1 MVKNILVLDDG
12 TEIAAG
18 TVGQNAILSLTC
30 TETVSKT
37 TDLCPG
43 AACSNKL
50 EITIWVEPGTDLPI
64 TSGTRLTHY
73 RETSGQRTLAG
84 TYWAVKP
91 TSQTRNTYKIY
102 AYDAVSLLDG
112 VQSTWLRS
120 IQDQFPMTLWKFAGL
135 VAQRC
140 GVTIVNSSLPRNGTY
155 LVQAFY
161 ADNLTGRQLL
171 AWVAEASCTFL
182 RATSDGKIEFA
193 WYTDYSSSQSIGPT
207 VYIRDGLSH
216 DKFQTAPVVKVQIR
230 QSDDDVGVLYPSDES
245 GSNALVIQGNLLL
258 TSATAEAL
266 KPVAQAIFETMQGVT
281 YTPLKVTVP
290 ADFPLPAPGNI
301 VSVTDA
307 RGNVLSS
314 YIMNRTISGQQV
326 TLESTGNATR
336 DGTAAVNEQS
346 YKNLTGKMLEI
357 KTSVDGLEVKASDLT
372 GKYTDLKATVD
383 GLSSEVKKDT
393 KITGGGNLILGS
405 ESFKNAN
412 YVGID
417 SSVAYGDD
425 GSATIT
431 NANTNRYFIFNTAG
445 ARITKGVTLCLSV
458 MYKPISGTDGLCLSL
473 TFAGDNGT
481 SYVPSIKT
489 ENAVSKTYVGSGV
502 TKKSAAT
509 YTPGT
514 SDQSIASGQY
524 LNGTQTIKGDSNLT
538 AANIKSG
545 VKIFNVT
552 GSYAG
557 SSSGGNTPNLQTKTV
572 TPSES
577 TQTVSPDSG
586 YDGLSKVTVNAISNT
601 YIGSDVTKKS
611 AATYIPKTTDQSIAS
626 GQYLSG
632 TQTIKGDAN
641 LVAGNIKSGV
651 NIFGV
656 TGTYA
661 GGGSSG
667 DNGNNNVEAYA
678 ITDTNPSVSFKTA
691 SGTIKIWGY
700 GTITS
705 SGGWGG
711 QTTSL
716 VAFEGDKY
724 HKSAI
729 YGGPSSTNL
738 SLSISNGKLTG
749 LPSGLTA
756 ISAIVTRGI

>member
-1 MVKNILVLDDG
+1 MGVYLG
-12 TEIAAG
+12 S
-18 TVGQNAILSLTC
+18 NAVDMQGGFVTGGASGASLQ
-30 TETVSKT
+30 SKT
-37 TDLCPG
+37 ISPSERAQT
-43 AACSNKL
+43 
-50 EITIWVEPGTDLPI
+50 
-64 TSGTRLTHY
+64 
-73 RETSGQRTLAG
+73 
-84 TYWAVKP
+84 VK
-91 TSQTRNTYKIY
+91 
-102 AYDAVSLLDG
+102 
-112 VQSTWLRS
+112 
-120 IQDQFPMTLWKFAGL
+120 
-135 VAQRC
+135 
-140 GVTIVNSSLPRNGTY
+140 
-155 LVQAFY
+155 
-161 ADNLTGRQLL
+161 ADNG
-171 AWVAEASCTFL
+171 
-182 RATSDGKIEFA
+182 
-193 WYTDYSSSQSIGPT
+193 Y
-207 VYIRDGLSH
+207 DGLS
-216 DKFQTAPVVKVQIR
+216 Q
-230 QSDDDVGVLYPSDES
+230 
-245 GSNALVIQGNLLL
+245 
-258 TSATAEAL
+258 
-266 KPVAQAIFETMQGVT
+266 
-281 YTPLKVTVP
+281 VTV
-290 ADFPLPAPGNI
+290 
-301 VSVTDA
+301 
-307 RGNVLSS
+307 
-314 YIMNRTISGQQV
+314 
-326 TLESTGNATR
+326 
-336 DGTAAVNEQS
+336 
-346 YKNLTGKMLEI
+346 
-357 KTSVDGLEVKASDLT
+357 
-372 GKYTDLKATVD
+372 
-383 GLSSEVKKDT
+383 
-393 KITGGGNLILGS
+393 
-405 ESFKNAN
+405 
-412 YVGID
+412 
-417 SSVAYGDD
+417 
-425 GSATIT
+425 
-431 NANTNRYFIFNTAG
+431 
-445 ARITKGVTLCLSV
+445 
-458 MYKPISGTDGLCLSL
+458 
-473 TFAGDNGT
+473 
-481 SYVPSIKT
+481 
-489 ENAVSKTYVGSGV
+489 NAVSKTYVGSGV

-557 SSSGGNTPNLQTKTV
+557 SSSGGNTPNLQAKTV

-586 YDGLSKVTVNAISNT
+586 YDGLSKVTVNAISST
-601 YIGSDVTKKS
+601 YIGSDVTKKN

-661 GGGSSG
+661 AGGSSG
-667 DNGNNNVEAYA
+667 GSGNNNVEAYA
-678 ITDTNPSVSFKTA
+678 VTDTNPSVNFKTA

-738 SLSISNGKLTG
+738 SLSISNGKLSG